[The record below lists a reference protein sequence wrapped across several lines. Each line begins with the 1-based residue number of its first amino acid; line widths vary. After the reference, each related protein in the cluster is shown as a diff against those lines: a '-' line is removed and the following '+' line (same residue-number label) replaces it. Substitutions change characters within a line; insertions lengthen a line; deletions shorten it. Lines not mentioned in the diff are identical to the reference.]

1 MNLQKNIDKMKLEL
15 AEMEKQLK
23 AEKQIKLQGGGWYMH
38 SSGTVN
44 FERTQIDYTDNGLER
59 ATKELAIEMRDRI
72 ITSSQIEA
80 RAREIDPNWVADWT
94 NFSPDK
100 TKYFIERQWESGLY
114 TVGATARLDKIGVPY
129 GSKST
134 MNKICKEINE
144 GRFVLGYKN

>member
-1 MNLQKNIDKMKLEL
+1 MNLQDNIDKMRLEL

-72 ITSSQIEA
+72 VTSSQIEA
-80 RAREIDPNWVADWT
+80 RAREIDPDWVADW
-94 NFSPDK
+94 NYSSQS
-100 TKYFIERQWESGLY
+100 KYFIFLNYR
-114 TVGATARLDKIGVPY
+114 ARAYCITYHTSVQYIGVPY
-129 GSKST
+129 MSEAT
-134 MNKICKEINE
+134 AIQLVTELNE
-144 GRFVLGYKN
+144 VQFILGYKD